1 MRKEPNMASIPKT
14 QQIIKMRWRNSQKV
28 GQASLILSGRGGL
41 LNMLCRHVTESDVLL
56 KS

>member
-1 MRKEPNMASIPKT
+1 MASIPKT